1 MRLSSGTT
9 AVILLAGLAA
19 WPLVGRWP
27 VGETVLGLA
36 CFYGALAVAWNLY
49 ALTGAISLG
58 HSAFLGLGA
67 YGSALL
73 AYHLGWS
80 PAVTV
85 PAGALVPLFYAG
97 LWCLGFA
104 RLRGVY
110 LGLATLAA
118 VEVPRVIIDNWNS
131 LTLGS
136 QGLVGLAPLPTLT
149 LGPLTLALG
158 SDTRAQYFLLLALLA
173 ASLLLHHVALT
184 SRFGWAWRAV
194 RENETA
200 AGLVGVPVWRHRSL
214 ALLLSA
220 ALTGFLGGI
229 YAHLLG
235 ILEPPLVFTL
245 HLSAM
250 PLVFSIFGGRYH
262 LLGPAVGALL
272 LYPLDQIVL
281 RPWLPT
287 GHAVVYGVMVILAIL
302 FFPRGVAAWLERRDP
317 GSAPP
322 APEKGTLPSPA
333 TGPEAPGTAGDPN
346 PPTPA
351 PGPIC
356 LEVQQ
361 VSKRFGR
368 RLVLREVSLSVR
380 TGEILAVLGPNGS
393 GKTTLFNLISGV
405 LKPTGGRILLFGT
418 DITGWPTHRIVH
430 QGLARTSQIPRPFPE
445 MTVLQNVAMGLMFGS
460 PGVPSLEAA
469 SPRACELLELVG
481 LAAQAATLAGEL
493 PFADLQRLEVARALA
508 TGPRVL
514 LLDEMA
520 AGLGPR
526 EVIQAARLIRT
537 LKQQGLTLM
546 INDHL
551 LTLTAR
557 VSDRLA
563 ALDQGELLAVGR
575 PEEVLEHP
583 AVRAAYLG
591 EREADAHEPDGL

>member
-9 AVILLAGLAA
+9 AVLLLAGLAG

-36 CFYGALAVAWNLY
+36 CFYGAVAVAWNLY

-73 AYHLGWS
+73 GYHLGWS

-85 PAGALVPLFYAG
+85 PLGAGVAVCYAG

-136 QGLVGLAPLPTLT
+136 QGLVGLPPLPTLT

-158 SDTRAQYFLLLALLA
+158 TDTRAQYFLLLALLA
-173 ASLLLHHVALT
+173 LSLLVHHRALT
-184 SRFGWAWRAV
+184 SRWGWAWRAV

-302 FFPRGVAAWLERRDP
+302 FFPRGVAAWLERRDQERARP
-317 GSAPP
+317 PQAKGPLPSEAAPP
-322 APEKGTLPSPA
+322 GASGTSA
-333 TGPEAPGTAGDPN
+333 DPL
-346 PPTPA
+346 A
-351 PGPIC
+351 ASPGPVC
-356 LEVQQ
+356 LEILK

-368 RLVLREVSLSVR
+368 RLVLREISLKVHA
-380 TGEILAVLGPNGS
+380 GEILAVLGPNGS

-405 LKPTGGRILLFGT
+405 LKPTGGRIRLFGS

-430 QGLARTSQIPRPFPE
+430 HGLARTSQIPQPFPE
-445 MTVLQNVAMGLMFGS
+445 MTVLENVALGLMFGS

-469 SPRACELLELVG
+469 SPRAFELLELVG
-481 LAAQAATLAGEL
+481 LAAQAATPAGEL

-537 LKQQGLTLM
+537 LRGQGLTLM
-546 INDHL
+546 LNDHL

-563 ALDQGELLAVGR
+563 ALDQGELLAVGP

-591 EREADAHEPDGL
+591 EREADADEPDGL

>member
-1 MRLSSGTT
+1 MRLSSR
-9 AVILLAGLAA
+9 AAAILLLAGLAG
-19 WPLVGRWP
+19 WPLWGRWP

-58 HSAFLGLGA
+58 HSAFFGLGA

-73 AYHLGWS
+73 GYHLGWS
-80 PAVTV
+80 PALTV
-85 PAGALVPLFYAG
+85 PVGAGVAVCYAG

-118 VEVPRVIIDNWNS
+118 VEIPRVIIDNWNS

-136 QGLVGLAPLPTLT
+136 QGLVGLPPLPSVP

-158 SDTRAQYFLLLALLA
+158 TDTRAQYFLLLALLA
-173 ASLLLHHVALT
+173 VSLLLHHGALT
-184 SRFGWAWRAV
+184 SRFGWAWRAL

-200 AGLVGVPVWRHRSL
+200 AGLVGVPGWRHRSL

-220 ALTGFLGGI
+220 ALTGVLGAI
-229 YAHLLG
+229 YAHILG

-245 HLSAM
+245 HLSAL

-262 LLGPAVGALL
+262 LLGPALGALL
-272 LYPLDQIVL
+272 LYPVDQLLL

-287 GHAVVYGVMVILAIL
+287 GHGAVYGVMVILALL
-302 FFPRGVAAWLERRDP
+302 FFPRGVAAWLERREAGGGESGPKTASAGAGREAGASADP
-317 GSAPP
+317 DPP
-322 APEKGTLPSPA
+322 GASG
-333 TGPEAPGTAGDPN
+333 GPP
-346 PPTPA
+346 
-351 PGPIC
+351 C
-356 LEVQQ
+356 LEIRG

-368 RLVLREVSLSVR
+368 RLVLKEIRLTVQ
-380 TGEILAVLGPNGS
+380 TGEVLAVLGPNGS

-405 LKPTGGRILLFGT
+405 LKPSGGRIRLFGT
-418 DITGWPTHRIVH
+418 DITGWPVHRIVH
-430 QGLARTSQIPRPFPE
+430 RGLARTSQIPQPFPE
-445 MTVLQNVAMGLMFGS
+445 MTVLENVAMGLMFGS
-460 PGVPSLEAA
+460 PAVPSLEKAT
-469 SPRACELLELVG
+469 SRARELLELVG
-481 LAAQAATLAGEL
+481 LAEQAAIPAGEL

-526 EVIQAARLIRT
+526 EVIQAARLIRL
-537 LKQQGLTLM
+537 LKRQGLTLM
-546 INDHL
+546 LNDHL

-575 PEEVLEHP
+575 PEEVLGHP

-591 EREADAHEPDGL
+591 EREENSDASAAL

>member
-1 MRLSSGTT
+1 MRLSPGS
-9 AVILLAGLAA
+9 AAALLLAGLAG
-19 WPLVGRWP
+19 WPLLGRWP

-36 CFYGALAVAWNLY
+36 CFYGALAVAWNFY

-58 HSAFLGLGA
+58 HSAFFGLGA

-73 AYHLGWS
+73 ASHLGWS

-85 PAGALVPLFYAG
+85 PLGALAAVGYAG

-131 LTLGS
+131 LTRGS
-136 QGLVGLAPLPTLT
+136 QGLVGLPPLPTLT
-149 LGPLTLALG
+149 LGPLSLALG
-158 SDTRAQYFLLLALLA
+158 TDTRAQYFLLLALLA
-173 ASLLLHHVALT
+173 LSLLLHHVALT
-184 SRFGWAWRAV
+184 SRWGWAWRAL

-214 ALLLSA
+214 ALLVSA
-220 ALTGFLGGI
+220 ALTGGLGAV

-235 ILEPPLVFTL
+235 ILEPALVFTL
-245 HLSAM
+245 HLSAL
-250 PLVFSIFGGRYH
+250 PLVLSIFGGRYH
-262 LLGPAVGALL
+262 LLGPAVGALI
-272 LYPLDQIVL
+272 LYPLDQLLL

-302 FFPRGVAAWLERRDP
+302 FFPRGVAAWLERREGKDP
-317 GSAPP
+317 EPARRPSA
-322 APEKGTLPSPA
+322 S
-333 TGPEAPGTAGDPN
+333 
-346 PPTPA
+346 A
-351 PGPIC
+351 PGPHGQGESAASPPPAGPSGLPC
-356 LEVQQ
+356 LEMVR

-368 RLVLREVSLSVR
+368 RPVLREVSLQVHS
-380 TGEILAVLGPNGS
+380 GEILAVLGPNGS

-405 LKPTGGRILLFGT
+405 LRPTSGRILLFGT
-418 DITGWPTHRIVH
+418 DITGWPPHRIVH

-460 PGVPSLEAA
+460 PGAPSLEAA
-469 SPRACELLELVG
+469 TPRARELLELVG
-481 LAAQAATLAGEL
+481 LADQAATPAGEL

-526 EVIQAARLIRT
+526 EVVQAARLLRT
-537 LKQQGLTLM
+537 LRQQGLTLM

-591 EREADAHEPDGL
+591 EREAEAHEPDGL

>member
-1 MRLSSGTT
+1 MRLSPRAA
-9 AVILLAGLAA
+9 AVFLLAGLAG
-19 WPLVGRWP
+19 WPLLGRWP

-58 HSAFLGLGA
+58 HSAFFGLGA

-73 AYHLGWS
+73 GYHLGWS
-80 PAVTV
+80 PALTV
-85 PAGALVPLFYAG
+85 PVGAGVAVCYAG

-118 VEVPRVIIDNWNS
+118 VEIPRVIIDNWNS

-136 QGLVGLAPLPTLT
+136 QGLVGLPPLPRVP

-158 SDTRAQYFLLLALLA
+158 TDTRAQYFLLLALLA
-173 ASLLLHHVALT
+173 VSLLVHHAALT
-184 SRFGWAWRAV
+184 SRFGWAWRAL

-200 AGLVGVPVWRHRSL
+200 AGLVGVPGWRHRSL

-220 ALTGFLGGI
+220 ALTGVLGAI
-229 YAHLLG
+229 YAHILG

-245 HLSAM
+245 HLSAL

-262 LLGPAVGALL
+262 LLGPALGALL
-272 LYPLDQIVL
+272 LYPVDQLLL

-287 GHAVVYGVMVILAIL
+287 GHAAVYGVMVILAIL
-302 FFPRGVAAWLERRDP
+302 FFPRGVAAWLERRGAGGGEPGPKTASTGGGREAGAPADP
-317 GSAPP
+317 DPP
-322 APEKGTLPSPA
+322 G
-333 TGPEAPGTAGDPN
+333 APGG
-346 PPTPA
+346 PP
-351 PGPIC
+351 C
-356 LEVQQ
+356 LEIRG

-368 RLVLREVSLSVR
+368 RLVLKEIQLTVQ
-380 TGEILAVLGPNGS
+380 TGEVLAVLGPNGS

-405 LKPTGGRILLFGT
+405 LKPTAGRILLFGT
-418 DITGWPTHRIVH
+418 DITGWPAHRIVH
-430 QGLARTSQIPRPFPE
+430 RGLARTSQIPQPFPE
-445 MTVLQNVAMGLMFGS
+445 MTVLENVAMGLMFGS
-460 PGVPSLEAA
+460 PGVPRLEAA
-469 SPRACELLELVG
+469 LPRARELLELVG
-481 LAAQAATLAGEL
+481 LTPQAHLPAGEL

-520 AGLGPR
+520 AGLGPQ
-526 EVIQAARLIRT
+526 EVIQAARLIRL
-537 LKQQGLTLM
+537 LKRQGLTLM
-546 INDHL
+546 LNDHL

-575 PEEVLEHP
+575 PEEVLGHP

-591 EREADAHEPDGL
+591 EREENSDVSAAP

>member
-1 MRLSSGTT
+1 MRLSPGVF
-9 AVILLAGLAA
+9 AVLLLAGLAC

-36 CFYGALAVAWNLY
+36 CFYGALAVAWNFY

-58 HSAFLGLGA
+58 HSAFFGLGA

-73 AYHLGWS
+73 CYHLGWS

-85 PAGALVPLFYAG
+85 PVGALVAVSYAG

-136 QGLVGLAPLPTLT
+136 QGLVGIPPLPSLT
-149 LGPLTLALG
+149 LGPMTWAVG
-158 SDTRAQYFLLLALLA
+158 TDTRAQYYLLWALLA
-173 ASLLLHHVALT
+173 VSLLLHHRALT
-184 SRFGWAWRAV
+184 SRAGWAWRAI

-220 ALTGFLGGI
+220 TLTGLLGAI

-272 LYPLDQIVL
+272 LYPLDQLLL

-287 GHAVVYGVMVILAIL
+287 GHAAVYGVMVILAIL
-302 FFPRGVAAWLERRDP
+302 FFPRGVAAWLERREAKDAGP
-317 GSAPP
+317 VPPSPP
-322 APEKGTLPSPA
+322 APPPQAPA
-333 TGPEAPGTAGDPN
+333 GSAAPDDP
-346 PPTPA
+346 PA
-351 PGPIC
+351 PGDVPC
-356 LEVQQ
+356 LKMVG
-361 VSKRFGR
+361 VSKRFGK
-368 RLVLREVSLSVR
+368 RLVLQEISLSLHP
-380 TGEILAVLGPNGS
+380 GEILAVLGPNGS

-405 LKPTGGRILLFGT
+405 LRPTGGRILLFGT
-418 DITGWPTHRIVH
+418 DITGWPPHRIVH
-430 QGLARTSQIPRPFPE
+430 RGLARTSQIPQPFPE
-445 MTVLQNVAMGLMFGS
+445 MTVLQNVALGLMFGA
-460 PGVPSLEAA
+460 PGMPSMEAA
-469 SPRACELLELVG
+469 TPRAVELLELVG
-481 LAAQAATLAGEL
+481 LAEQAATPAGEL
-493 PFADLQRLEVARALA
+493 PFAELQRLEVARALA
-508 TGPRVL
+508 TGPRVV

-526 EVIQAARLIRT
+526 EVSQAARLIR
-537 LKQQGLTLM
+537 LLQARGLTLM
-546 INDHL
+546 LNDHL

-563 ALDQGELLAVGR
+563 ALDQGRLLAVGR
-575 PEEVLEHP
+575 PEEVLGHP

-591 EREADAHEPDGL
+591 DREDNPDAAADL